1 MFACMKAKLSQ
12 KCAWYYR
19 TGPLPF
25 PARSFTVMFP
35 FKISIVHRKTS
46 PRRPHGRTTHVEHRW
61 SKLELFSATCI
72 IAPTQSKV
80 VHGHIC
86 TVHITWIEVPIK
98 TPRNEPLDRSDPSIL
113 FIRIQDADLQ
123 QRKKQVRWSW
133 HAAWTV
139 SSAAVYHWP
148 CRTVIPPPCYH
159 SKCTHGIKNLQG
171 PSTKVAIAYKD
182 TISNDREKIGHLHM
196 VEFTPYLLGTWG
208 RGNCNVT

>member
-46 PRRPHGRTTHVEHRW
+46 PRRPHGCTTHVEHRW

-80 VHGHIC
+80 VHLID
-86 TVHITWIEVPIK
+86 PI
-98 TPRNEPLDRSDPSIL
+98 RRSFSYASK
-113 FIRIQDADLQ
+113 IQLQ
-123 QRKKQVRWSW
+123 FARKKQEGARSLDSVLGSSLSLTLPHSYSFSMLSLKVHAWCRKPARTINRLLSIMGKKRAQKW
-133 HAAWTV
+133 H
-139 SSAAVYHWP
+139 S
-148 CRTVIPPPCYH
+148 
-159 SKCTHGIKNLQG
+159 L
-171 PSTKVAIAYKD
+171 
-182 TISNDREKIGHLHM
+182 
-196 VEFTPYLLGTWG
+196 
-208 RGNCNVT
+208 